1 MTLER
6 INRVESVPFD
16 PEASEANV
24 AQLRAFLDMVQML
37 IELGKRRAIE
47 MQTDE
52 TTTPPTRYLV
62 FEETADAATQ
72 GLIDEL
78 KGVLDLDPE
87 HSEFRV
93 IRQVTRR
100 QPDEI
105 TIRVRSLLTLMGFL
119 ARGVEL
125 PAEHVEQQRATKIV
139 YPADEKLRSLS
150 VPLQIRSAEDRP
162 DDAFVAVK
170 YEDYWFYIPH
180 SDRASKEAFGLLTY
194 LYQLQSPQA
203 PVTGPLLTLPVS

>member
-52 TTTPPTRYLV
+52 TPPPTRYLV

-150 VPLQIRSAEDRP
+150 VPLQVRSAEDEP
-162 DDAFVAVK
+162 DGAFVAVR
-170 YEDYWFYIPH
+170 YGEYWFYILH
-180 SDRASKEAFGLLTY
+180 SDQASKEAFGLLTY
-194 LYQLQSPQA
+194 LYQLQAPQA
-203 PVTGPLLTLPVS
+203 PVAGPLLTLPVS